1 MNIFVAPV
9 FFLLLGCGS
18 RVVLSKV
25 SSRKPHILLILAD
38 DFGWGNLGAHRKDTD
53 TEAARQAQKEAYTPN
68 LDSLI
73 SEGVLLERHYSYR
86 ICSPARSSLQSGR
99 LAVHVN
105 TVNPSPFIHNAS
117 DPVSGYAGIPRNMT
131 GMAQKLQ
138 EAGYHTAMVGKWDV
152 GAATPR
158 HTPQG
163 RGYQE
168 WFGYY
173 QHANNYWTKGGDIKA
188 TGEVDNCLN
197 KFTDLS
203 ELNATYRGGVLD
215 PSALDATCENSTAA
229 DPYCYEEAIFR
240 RQALNVI
247 ENHDPSERPL
257 FFHHAF
263 HLVHTPLDIPLA
275 YLQAADER
283 IRPYSFDDDGR
294 RRYSA
299 MVHYLDDVVGELVS
313 AFKRKGMWQDTLLV
327 FLSDNGGP
335 LYRPGSANNHPLKGG
350 KYSDWEGG
358 IRTNAFIA
366 GGILPFSRRGT
377 AYTGVVSV
385 ADWYGVFCDL
395 ANVSTADAEAAETNA
410 WLQEQGLPLL
420 APVDSVPGLW
430 DAIVSGK
437 QENRRP
443 ILHLS
448 AESVLAWPYKLIT
461 GVQPY
466 SSWTGE
472 LFPNCSNGTQ
482 HSPWFMD
489 TKLFNQRLPDAH
501 SEERWLQ
508 DCAHG
513 CLFNVEDDPT
523 EHNDLSGSHPQ
534 RLEALQTLLS
544 QLNRSN
550 FNPGRGSMS
559 RQSCMKALEVG
570 GYYGPFLDTEGWY
583 TGPFPSINRVQQL
596 KDALLFALFNVKWV
610 QDALVNITAEFLLP
624 LVQVRYEN
632 RLDHCLANSTTT
644 LGAERNSGGEVHRAL
659 VLAVPPLAAESA
671 LWVSL
676 LFFALIFATLL
687 FHKTKAKVRYAVT
700 CLA

>member
-1 MNIFVAPV
+1 
-9 FFLLLGCGS
+9 
-18 RVVLSKV
+18 
-25 SSRKPHILLILAD
+25 
-38 DFGWGNLGAHRKDTD
+38 
-53 TEAARQAQKEAYTPN
+53 
-68 LDSLI
+68 
-73 SEGVLLERHYSYR
+73 
-86 ICSPARSSLQSGR
+86 
-99 LAVHVN
+99 
-105 TVNPSPFIHNAS
+105 
-117 DPVSGYAGIPRNMT
+117 
-131 GMAQKLQ
+131 MAQKLQ

-313 AFKRKGMWQDTLLV
+313 AFKRK
-327 FLSDNGGP
+327 
-335 LYRPGSANNHPLKGG
+335 
-350 KYSDWEGG
+350 
-358 IRTNAFIA
+358 
-366 GGILPFSRRGT
+366 
-377 AYTGVVSV
+377 GVVSV

-644 LGAERNSGGEVHRAL
+644 LGAERNSGELAL
-659 VLAVPPLAAESA
+659 CMV
-671 LWVSL
+671 
-676 LFFALIFATLL
+676 
-687 FHKTKAKVRYAVT
+687 
-700 CLA
+700 CG